1 MPEVADRASKP
12 LGEARTNSTNVGSS
26 NVDVKVSP
34 EPLAVIHTGT
44 GEIFF
49 IPEKDSA
56 EFSNHYKS
64 LNDAVAEYYSA
75 NYVVQ
80 LLDEHRAE
88 LLCNSGPSCPSLQ
101 PTIDALKIA
110 LKWQDDAHAKYHQI
124 FADLDPLPV
133 EPKSTGGDS
142 KPTTP
147 KAEKEKEDSNKLD
160 GTGKKLVELI
170 ALKKLSPEEQ
180 AKKAADEK
188 KLKFEKGT
196 MKKQLASAKT
206 LPELKEIGKWPKAP
220 SETLFYVRSDKIK
233 THWPKAKNLDK
244 TKWSDVVRDEQGNRR
259 FDGKK
264 MRKYVLE
271 QSDKKGIDWVKK
283 KFRLDDIE
291 FSRSTT
297 LGQWCEQW
305 NKKAVWD
312 PKNGTWTVRDT
323 AIADWDAS
331 AKAQLMRFAYGASLK
346 PDFSVVG
353 RQASVRAEG
362 HAEIDFAKAEAGLKL
377 YFPRKE
383 GWLWYHTGSDGKK
396 YDLVAMVFEAD
407 LSASGVV
414 GASIAAELA
423 LEVKPALVTEQAA
436 PWVKGKPG
444 PKGREARR
452 QNRAELKKG
461 QEIGM
466 GSLEAG
472 ANIFAGAKADASL
485 QGSLNW
491 RDPTSKKKE
500 FVPIATIQ
508 PLAGGEVGLGGEAR
522 FSIEYT
528 NGMFRCTAHAG
539 LCIGV
544 GAEGAVTF
552 TVGVNEIE
560 SFFLCIAT
568 KIAYGKFQNLQ
579 IFGQG
584 AFETFAKIKVMSVLG
599 RMSLSEFVNKTSRDL
614 NRLWDEIYAAS
625 TPQDFQ
631 RVAAVDPA
639 LLDCAVPEARAM
651 IASRVIDLST
661 QSEIQ
666 AAIPD
671 AVPQAKETVLSLLEN
686 VTARPELDNAIQ
698 HMTSDGAKASL
709 DAVMAELEI
718 FFKLGATGSA
728 QSVENVADADG
739 SAATSLR
746 SIALA
751 GDFRG
756 WYDAFSSTLME
767 ELPRGHVLYPA
778 TSVAY
783 ETQNGMAH
791 HALYASSGWGA
802 YYKDEA

>member
-1 MPEVADRASKP
+1 MPEVKP
-12 LGEARTNSTNVGSS
+12 LHEAPTNSTNVGSS
-26 NVDVKVSP
+26 NIDVKVPP

-49 IPEKDSA
+49 IPEKDST
-56 EFSNHYKS
+56 EFTNHYKS
-64 LNDAVAEYYSA
+64 LSDAVAEYHSA

-110 LKWQDDAHAKYHQI
+110 LQWQDDAHTRYHQI
-124 FADLDPLPV
+124 FSDLDPIPV
-133 EPKSTGGDS
+133 ESKPNGEDS
-142 KPTTP
+142 KTTNS
-147 KAEKEKEDSNKLD
+147 KQEKEKEDSNKLD
-160 GTGKKLVELI
+160 GTGKKLIELI
-170 ALKKLSPEEQ
+170 ALKKLSPDEQ
-180 AKKAADEK
+180 SKKAAEEK
-188 KLKFEKGT
+188 KAKFEKGT
-196 MKKQLASAKT
+196 LKKQLASAKT
-206 LPELKEIGKWPKAP
+206 LPQLKELGKWPKAP

-264 MRKYVLE
+264 MRRYVLE
-271 QSDKKGIDWVKK
+271 QADKKGIDWVKK
-283 KFRLDDIE
+283 KFHLDDLE

-305 NKKAVWD
+305 NKKAVWE
-312 PKNGTWTVRDT
+312 PKGATWTVKDA

-331 AKAQLMRFAYGASLK
+331 AKAQLMRFSYGASLK
-346 PDFSVVG
+346 PDFSIVG
-353 RQASVRAEG
+353 KQASVRAEG
-362 HAEIDFAKAEAGLKL
+362 HAEIDLAKAEAGLKL

-383 GWLWYHTGSDGKK
+383 GWLWSHTGSDGKE

-407 LSASGVV
+407 LQASGVV

-423 LEVKPALVTEQAA
+423 LEVKPALVTERAA

-444 PKGREARR
+444 PKGRDARR

-461 QEIGM
+461 QEITVA
-466 GSLEAG
+466 SLEAG

-491 RDPTSKKKE
+491 RDPAKE
-500 FVPIATIQ
+500 NKAFAPIATIQ
-508 PLAGGEVGLGGEAR
+508 PLAGGELGLGGNAN
-522 FSIEYT
+522 FSIEYI

-560 SFFLCIAT
+560 SFFRCIAT

-579 IFGQG
+579 IFAPGN
-584 AFETFAKIKVMSVLG
+584 FEIFAKIKVMSALG
-599 RMSLSEFVNKTSRDL
+599 RMRLKEFVGKSIRDL
-614 NRLWDEIYAAS
+614 SDMWNDIYAAS
-625 TPQDFQ
+625 SPQDFQ
-631 RVAAVDPA
+631 RIAAVDPA
-639 LLDCAVPEARAM
+639 LLDSVPEARAM
-651 IASRVIDLST
+651 IASRVMDLST
-661 QSEIQ
+661 QPEIQ

-671 AVPQAKETVLSLLEN
+671 AVPQAKRTVLSLLEN
-686 VTARPELDNAIQ
+686 VVAKPELDNAIQ
-698 HMTSDGAKASL
+698 HMTSDGTKAGFE
-709 DAVMAELEI
+709 AVMAELETY
-718 FFKLGATGSA
+718 FRLGDNRSA
-728 QSVENVADADG
+728 QSAVDDVADADDR
-739 SAATSLR
+739 SAASLR
-746 SIALA
+746 SVALS

-756 WYDAFSSTLME
+756 WYDAFSSTLMDE
-767 ELPRGHVLYPA
+767 VPRGHVLQPA
-778 TSVAY
+778 TSVTY
-783 ETQNGMAH
+783 EIQRGMKDH
-791 HALYASSGWGA
+791 PLYASSGWGA
-802 YYKDEA
+802 YYTDEA

>member
-1 MPEVADRASKP
+1 MPEVKP
-12 LGEARTNSTNVGSS
+12 LHEAATNSTNVGSS
-26 NVDVKVSP
+26 NVDVKVPP

-49 IPEKDSA
+49 IPEKDST
-56 EFSNHYKS
+56 EFTNHHKS
-64 LNDAVAEYYSA
+64 LSDAVAEYHSA
-75 NYVVQ
+75 NHVVQ

-88 LLCNSGPSCPSLQ
+88 LLCQSGPSCPSLQ
-101 PTIDALKIA
+101 PTIDALKMA
-110 LKWQDDAHAKYHQI
+110 LQWQDDAHTKYHQI

-133 EPKSTGGDS
+133 EPKPNARDS
-142 KPTTP
+142 KPATP
-147 KAEKEKEDSNKLD
+147 TAEKEKEDSNKLD
-160 GTGKKLVELI
+160 GTGKKLIELI

-180 AKKAADEK
+180 AKKTAEEK
-188 KLKFEKGT
+188 KVKFEKGT
-196 MKKQLASAKT
+196 LKKQLASAKS
-206 LPELKEIGKWPKAP
+206 LPQLKELGKWPKVP

-264 MRKYVLE
+264 MRRYVLE
-271 QSDKKGIDWVKK
+271 QADKKGIDWVKK
-283 KFRLDDIE
+283 KFHLDDLE

-305 NKKAVWD
+305 NKKAVWE
-312 PKNGTWTVRDT
+312 PKGGTWTVKDA

-331 AKAQLMRFAYGASLK
+331 AKAQLMRFSYGASLK
-346 PDFSVVG
+346 PDFSIVG
-353 RQASVRAEG
+353 KQASVRAEG
-362 HAEIDFAKAEAGLKL
+362 HAEIDLAKAEAGLKL

-383 GWLWYHTGSDGKK
+383 GWLWYHTGSDGKE

-407 LSASGVV
+407 LQASGVV

-423 LEVKPALVTEQAA
+423 LEVKPALVTERAA

-461 QEIGM
+461 QEISE

-491 RDPTSKKKE
+491 RDPANKNKE
-500 FVPIATIQ
+500 FAPIATIQ
-508 PLAGGEVGLGGEAR
+508 PLIGGEAGLGAVAR

-528 NGMFRCTAHAG
+528 HGMFRCVTHAG

-544 GAEGAVTF
+544 GAEGEVTF

-560 SFFLCIAT
+560 SFFRCIGT
-568 KIAYGKFQNLQ
+568 KIAYGRFQNLQ
-579 IFGQG
+579 IFADDTFQI
-584 AFETFAKIKVMSVLG
+584 FAKIKVMSALG
-599 RMSLSEFVNKTSRDL
+599 RKRLSEFVNKTLSDLEQMWRD
-614 NRLWDEIYAAS
+614 IYAAS
-625 TPQDFQ
+625 TPADFR
-631 RVAAVDPA
+631 RVVAVDPTM
-639 LLDCAVPEARAM
+639 LDSVPEVRAM
-651 IASRVIDLST
+651 VASRIVELST
-661 QSEIQ
+661 QPQIQ

-671 AVPQAKETVLSLLEN
+671 AVPQAKATVLSLLEN
-686 VTARPELDNAIQ
+686 VTARPELDNVIQ
-698 HMTSDGAKASL
+698 HMTSNGTKASF
-709 DAVMAELEI
+709 DAVMTELET
-718 FFKLGATGSA
+718 FFKLGATGSS

-739 SAATSLR
+739 SAATSLC

-756 WYDAFSSTLME
+756 WYDAFSGTLMDE
-767 ELPRGHVLYPA
+767 VPHGYLLQPA

-783 ETQNGMAH
+783 EVQRGMTDH
-791 HALYASSGWGA
+791 PLYASSGWGA
-802 YYKDEA
+802 YYTDEA

>member
-1 MPEVADRASKP
+1 MPEVKP
-12 LGEARTNSTNVGSS
+12 LHEAPTNSTNVGSS
-26 NVDVKVSP
+26 NIDVKVPP

-49 IPEKDSA
+49 IPEKDST
-56 EFSNHYKS
+56 EFTNHYKS
-64 LNDAVAEYYSA
+64 LSDAVAEYHSA

-80 LLDEHRAE
+80 LLDEHHAE

-101 PTIDALKIA
+101 PTKKALKLA
-110 LKWQDDAHAKYHQI
+110 LQWQDDAHAKYHQI
-124 FADLDPLPV
+124 FSDLDPLPT
-133 EPKSTGGDS
+133 ESKPNAGDS
-142 KPTTP
+142 KPATP
-147 KAEKEKEDSNKLD
+147 KTEKEKEDSNKLD
-160 GTGKKLVELI
+160 GTGKKLIELI

-180 AKKAADEK
+180 AKKAAEEK
-188 KLKFEKGT
+188 KVKFDKGT
-196 MKKQLASAKT
+196 LKKQLASAQS
-206 LPELKEIGKWPKAP
+206 LPALKELGKWPKAP

-264 MRKYVLE
+264 MRRYVLE
-271 QSDKKGIDWVKK
+271 QADKKGIDWVKK
-283 KFRLDDIE
+283 KFHLDDLE

-305 NKKAVWD
+305 NKKAVWK
-312 PKNGTWTVRDT
+312 PKDGTWTVKDA

-331 AKAQLMRFAYGASLK
+331 AKAQLMRFSYGASLK
-346 PDFSVVG
+346 PDLSIVG
-353 RQASVRAEG
+353 KQASVRAEG
-362 HAEIDFAKAEAGLKL
+362 HAEIDLAKAEAGLKL

-383 GWLWYHTGSDGKK
+383 GWMWYHTGSDGKE
-396 YDLVAMVFEAD
+396 YDLVAMMFEAD
-407 LSASGVV
+407 LQASGVA

-423 LEVKPALVTEQAA
+423 LEVKPALVTERAA

-461 QEIGM
+461 QEISV

-491 RDPTSKKKE
+491 RDPAKE
-500 FVPIATIQ
+500 NKGFAPIATIQ
-508 PLAGGEVGLGGEAR
+508 PLVGAEVGVGGDAR

-544 GAEGAVTF
+544 GAEGAVQF
-552 TVGVNEIE
+552 AVGVNEIE
-560 SFFLCIAT
+560 SFFRCIGT
-568 KIAYGKFQNLQ
+568 KIAYGNFQNLQ
-579 IFGQG
+579 IFVPGN
-584 AFETFAKIKVMSVLG
+584 FEIFAKIKVMSVLG
-599 RMSLSEFVNKTSRDL
+599 RKRLAEFVNQTRGDL
-614 NRLWDEIYAAS
+614 DLLWQKIYAAS

-639 LLDCAVPEARAM
+639 LLDSVPEARAM
-651 IASRVIDLST
+651 IASRVIELST
-661 QSEIQ
+661 QPQIQ
-666 AAIPD
+666 ASIPD
-671 AVPQAKETVLSLLEN
+671 AVPQAKATVLSLLEN
-686 VTARPELDNAIQ
+686 VTAKPELDNTIQ
-698 HMTSDGAKASL
+698 HMTSDGTKASF
-709 DAVMAELEI
+709 DAVMAELET
-718 FFKLGATGSA
+718 FFKLGAAGSA
-728 QSVENVADADG
+728 HSVGNVAAADG
-739 SAATSLR
+739 SFAASFN

-767 ELPRGHVLYPA
+767 EVPRGYLLQPA

-783 ETQNGMAH
+783 EIQRGMKDH
-791 HALYASSGWGA
+791 PLYASSGWGA
-802 YYKDEA
+802 YYTDEA